1 MRMIYFVTNQFGNVS
16 IQEWDVNMSSNN
28 KFKALT
34 EEQLAYYEAHPNA
47 SVYEVQNLIEPTEP
61 TPLTPRPIEDVK
73 ADALKAVSAYS
84 LKTIDRFCNT
94 YQYANAQVSLS
105 VADGEGIYSH
115 EEAQRYLNAYRTVGK
130 KCRQEY
136 YSVKAAIEAATS
148 ETSIETIKTLAYEY
162 YDNITAD

>member
-1 MRMIYFVTNQFGNVS
+1 MKYFVKNQYGQVS
-16 IQEWDVNMSSNN
+16 IQDWDTDMSSNS

-34 EEQLAYYEAHPNA
+34 EEQLSYLESHPNA
-47 SVYEVQNLIEPTEP
+47 SVYDVQNLIEPVEP
-61 TPLTPRPIEDVK
+61 TPPTPRPIEEVK
-73 ADALKAVSAYS
+73 AEALKEVSAYS

-105 VADGEGIYSH
+105 AADGEGIYSH
-115 EEAQRYLNAYRTVGK
+115 EEAQRYLDAYRVVGK